1 MKKPF
6 HILGAIYLCLSAC
19 AFAQTQSGPA
29 PPGKADATTET
40 LRAISQE
47 LMDAV
52 APGNKAVWER
62 YLSDD
67 CLYVDENGKVL
78 TKSELLADLGPL
90 PAGYSGRIKVTDP
103 QVRTAGDTAVITH
116 RDMEYLELYGQKML
130 TQFQTTSTFIRR
142 NGQWQMIFSH
152 VAVLPSELTP
162 VSVDPGIYDRY
173 TGEYELAPDIVYTVT
188 REGDKLMGQR
198 SGRPKEELFPS
209 NETTFFRKGNPRGVK
224 IFETDGKGNVIRLI
238 DRRDNN
244 DLIWKRKP
252 S

>member
-1 MKKPF
+1 MKLTSDIVVVMF
-6 HILGAIYLCLSAC
+6 AIF
-19 AFAQTQSGPA
+19 FAIAVAQITATPV
-29 PPGKADATTET
+29 KADATTET
-40 LRAISQE
+40 LTAISQE

-52 APGNKAVWER
+52 APGNKSVWER
-62 YLSDD
+62 YLADD
-67 CLYVDENGKVL
+67 CLNVDENGNVL
-78 TKSELLADLGPL
+78 TKSELLKDFGPL
-90 PAGYSGRIKVTDP
+90 PAGYIGRIEVTDP

-116 RDMEYLELYGQKML
+116 RDREHLELYGQKML
-130 TQFQTTSTFIRR
+130 TQFQTTSTFVRR

-152 VAVLPSELTP
+152 VSVLPSELSP
-162 VSVDPGIYDRY
+162 VSVNPNIYDRY

-198 SGRPKEELFPS
+198 SGRQKEELFPIS
-209 NETTFFRKGNPRGVK
+209 ETMFFRKGNPRGVK

-244 DLIWKRKP
+244 DIIWKRKQ